1 MSLSISNN
9 TSPTSATSKVTGTGA
24 ASEKGDVSESQGFF
38 DKLKGALTSEKA
50 DKNQKVDVTDSQNSA
65 LSESTQTVLK
75 DAQEAAS
82 TDEESVAVNGKA
94 STSVNNEESEQSVS
108 SNDDVKKMT
117 GSDVENTDV
126 ETNHTQ
132 AGQSSSDQ
140 AKQAVND
147 SSALLNRLDEAN
159 KALKPD
165 SQLQSEEKSV
175 AIAAGAAQVGS
186 SAKTETSQASGDID
200 SDVVRDQSATVE
212 LADLQSSAA
221 NTTSGIAAVSTKHS
235 TGSAVSDNSLT
246 PGSSASSGAATTTAA
261 STAAVSTA
269 AVSANAGVNA
279 ETKGG
284 EGDVKTTQSS
294 NIAWTTAEGEN
305 GSKVVGKAALASS
318 VITSDKSP
326 VSAHPQSV
334 VAPAQAGS
342 PTPQAAGLV
351 TPNGVGSAEA
361 AAVAIATGAVTSP
374 DGNKPAASGLNASSL
389 PANGKRDTGGIG
401 QGTERPDGL
410 LQATGAG
417 TLTANQLRAEQPQ
430 SATGVQSPLVL
441 TKENASEQVSERLQ
455 MMMSKNLKHV
465 DIRLDPPDLGRM
477 QIRMTLNNDSATV
490 HFTVQ
495 NQQTRDMVD
504 QAMPR
509 LREMLSQQGIQL
521 ADTSVQQQNQGQQRH
536 ASHGTDQQSSQG
548 SMGASTGV
556 DESEGGLNVNVSLT
570 KKQDGISYYA

>member
-9 TSPTSATSKVTGTGA
+9 TSPTPATSKVSGTGA
-24 ASEKGDVSESQGFF
+24 VSENGDVSESQGFF
-38 DKLKGALTSEKA
+38 DELKGALTSEKA
-50 DKNQKVDVTDSQNSA
+50 DKNQKVDVKDSQNSA
-65 LSESTQTVLK
+65 LSESTKTVLK
-75 DAQEAAS
+75 DTQEVVSA
-82 TDEESVAVNGKA
+82 DEESVTVNEKA
-94 STSVNNEESEQSVS
+94 STSVKNEESEQNVS
-108 SNDDVKKMT
+108 SDDAVKKMT
-117 GSDVENTDV
+117 DSDVENTDL
-126 ETNHTQ
+126 ETNHAQ
-132 AGQSSSDQ
+132 AGQSSAVSSGATASSSDQ

-147 SSALLNRLDEAN
+147 SSALLSRLDEAN

-165 SQLQSEEKSV
+165 SQMQTEEKSV
-175 AIAAGAAQVGS
+175 AIAAGAGQIGS
-186 SAKTETSQASGDID
+186 SATTAEL
-200 SDVVRDQSATVE
+200 SD
-212 LADLQSSAA
+212 LKSSAA

-246 PGSSASSGAATTTAA
+246 AGSSASTSAAP
-261 STAAVSTA
+261 TAAVS
-269 AVSANAGVNA
+269 SNAGISA
-279 ETKGG
+279 EVKGG
-284 EGDVKTTQSS
+284 EAESKTTQSS
-294 NIAWTTAEGEN
+294 NIAWSTAEGES
-305 GSKVVGKAALASS
+305 GSKVVGKAALA
-318 VITSDKSP
+318 TAALTGDKP
-326 VSAHPQSV
+326 HVPAHPQSV

-361 AAVAIATGAVTSP
+361 AAVTIAAGAVTSP
-374 DGNKPAASGLNASSL
+374 DGNKPAASGFNTSSL

-401 QGTERPDGL
+401 QGTERADGL

-536 ASHGTDQQSSQG
+536 ASHGTGQQSSQG
-548 SMGASTGV
+548 SMGTSTGV
-556 DESEGGLNVNVSLT
+556 DESEGGLNVNVSLS

>member
-9 TSPTSATSKVTGTGA
+9 TSPTPATSKVTGTGA
-24 ASEKGDVSESQGFF
+24 ASENGDVSESQVFF

-50 DKNQKVDVTDSQNSA
+50 DKNQKVDVKDSQNPA

-75 DAQEAAS
+75 DTQEAVSA
-82 TDEESVAVNGKA
+82 DEESVTVNEKA
-94 STSVNNEESEQSVS
+94 STSVKNEESEQSVS
-108 SNDDVKKMT
+108 SGGAVKKMT
-117 GSDVENTDV
+117 DSDIENTDV
-126 ETNHTQ
+126 ETNHAQ
-132 AGQSSSDQ
+132 AGQSSAVSSGATASSSDQ

-147 SSALLNRLDEAN
+147 SSELLSRLDEAN

-165 SQLQSEEKSV
+165 SQMQTDEKSV
-175 AIAAGAAQVGS
+175 AIAAGAGQVGS
-186 SAKTETSQASGDID
+186 SAITA
-200 SDVVRDQSATVE
+200 E
-212 LADLQSSAA
+212 LSDLQSSAA
-221 NTTSGIAAVSTKHS
+221 NTAGGIAAVSTKHS
-235 TGSAVSDNSLT
+235 TGSAVSDSSLT
-246 PGSSASSGAATTTAA
+246 AGSSASTGAV

-269 AVSANAGVNA
+269 AVSTAAVSSNAGISA
-279 ETKGG
+279 ELKGG
-284 EGDVKTTQSS
+284 EAESKTTQSS
-294 NIAWTTAEGEN
+294 NIAWSTAEGEN
-305 GSKVVGKAALASS
+305 SSKVVGKAALA
-318 VITSDKSP
+318 TAALTGDKP
-326 VSAHPQSV
+326 QVPAHPQSV

-342 PTPQAAGLV
+342 PTPQPAGLV

-361 AAVAIATGAVTSP
+361 AAATIAAGAVTSS
-374 DGNKPAASGLNASSL
+374 DGKKPAAFGFNTSSQ
-389 PANGKRDTGGIG
+389 PANGKRDAGGIG
-401 QGTERPDGL
+401 QGTERADGL

-441 TKENASEQVSERLQ
+441 TKENASEQMSERLQ

-556 DESEGGLNVNVSLT
+556 DESEGGINVNVSLN

>member
-9 TSPTSATSKVTGTGA
+9 TSPTPATSKVTGTGA
-24 ASEKGDVSESQGFF
+24 TSENGDVSESQGFF

-50 DKNQKVDVTDSQNSA
+50 DKNQKVDVKDSQNPA

-75 DAQEAAS
+75 DTQEAVS
-82 TDEESVAVNGKA
+82 TDEESVTVNEKA
-94 STSVNNEESEQSVS
+94 STSVKNEESEQSVS
-108 SNDDVKKMT
+108 SDGAVKKMT
-117 GSDVENTDV
+117 DSDIENTDV
-126 ETNHTQ
+126 ETNHAQ
-132 AGQSSSDQ
+132 AGQSSAVSSGATASSSDQ

-147 SSALLNRLDEAN
+147 SSELLSRLDEAN

-165 SQLQSEEKSV
+165 SQMQTDEKSV
-175 AIAAGAAQVGS
+175 AIAAGAGQVGS
-186 SAKTETSQASGDID
+186 SAITA
-200 SDVVRDQSATVE
+200 E
-212 LADLQSSAA
+212 LSDLQSSAA
-221 NTTSGIAAVSTKHS
+221 NTAGGIAAVSTKHS

-246 PGSSASSGAATTTAA
+246 AGSSASTSAAPTAA
-261 STAAVSTA
+261 VSTAAVSTA
-269 AVSANAGVNA
+269 AVSSNAGIYA
-279 ETKGG
+279 ELKGG
-284 EGDVKTTQSS
+284 EAESKTTQSS
-294 NIAWTTAEGEN
+294 NIAWSAAEGES
-305 GSKVVGKAALASS
+305 GSKVVGKAALA
-318 VITSDKSP
+318 TAALTGDKP
-326 VSAHPQSV
+326 QVPAHPQSV
-334 VAPAQAGS
+334 LAPAQAGS
-342 PTPQAAGLV
+342 PTPQAASLV

-361 AAVAIATGAVTSP
+361 AAATIAAGAVTSSE
-374 DGNKPAASGLNASSL
+374 GKKPAAFGFNTSSL

-401 QGTERPDGL
+401 QGTERADGL

-417 TLTANQLRAEQPQ
+417 TLTANQLRVEQPQ

-536 ASHGTDQQSSQG
+536 ASHGTDRQSSQG

-556 DESEGGLNVNVSLT
+556 DESEGGINVNVSLN